1 MNNLWILAIIL
12 IGVFAYY
19 VIRYIINTSDKEV
32 ILDDQMEETVEVEK
46 EIDAEIAKLKQEL
59 KEEQKEPEEVLPP
72 INLDQIIFTTGD
84 EFPEPHMETQC
95 EPIKACTD
103 VKIRLTAPSPIE
115 TLIEKAETIESKRKY
130 PQRIKKNSDFDRKL
144 YTIAE
149 EKGKDISVNDMVLW
163 NRKISKVTEIKNKKA
178 YICTVIDGKEVCKNV
193 NISALLKATKKLVVL
208 KALEEKKRKRVN
220 AENFIRR

>member
-19 VIRYIINTSDKEV
+19 VTRYIINTSDKEV
-32 ILDDQMEETVEVEK
+32 ILDNQMKETVEVEK

-59 KEEQKEPEEVLPP
+59 KEEQEEPEEVLPP
-72 INLDQIIFTTGD
+72 INLDQTIFTTGD
-84 EFPEPHMETQC
+84 EFPEPHMTTHC
-95 EPIKACTD
+95 GPVKACTD
-103 VKIRLTAPSPIE
+103 IKILPTAPSPIE

-193 NISALLKATKKLVVL
+193 NISALLKATKK
-208 KALEEKKRKRVN
+208 E
-220 AENFIRR
+220 